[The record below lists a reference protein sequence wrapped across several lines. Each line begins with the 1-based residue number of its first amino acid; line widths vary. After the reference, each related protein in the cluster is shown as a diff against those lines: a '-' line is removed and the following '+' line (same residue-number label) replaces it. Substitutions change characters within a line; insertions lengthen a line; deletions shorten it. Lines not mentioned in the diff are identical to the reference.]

1 MVAPSPPISPPPD
14 LAPAPQGARTSDTP
28 CLRPL
33 PEHFSFSSLSLFQQ
47 CPRKWAYSYLMDA
60 EKEFVPAALAFGSA
74 LHRGVEA
81 LHWAVLSGN
90 PARFEDAWAAYEASW
105 AEEGAV
111 TAVRFT
117 ADEDRAFYDR
127 MARVLLENY
136 CEQHLPRLGRILAIE
151 ESVRVELPAIGLPLV
166 GRLDLLVEEAQELVL
181 VDFKTS
187 QKGFDE
193 AKLRQGALQLAVY
206 AQALGELAESLEKP
220 LRGRFVVLRKLLK
233 PRIEVVDVPL
243 DDAQV
248 ERLAPLA
255 GETWRLIRA
264 AHSARAFPPLPG
276 WSCKGCPFQA
286 RCQLET
292 GAPNLGQVEA
302 S

>member
-1 MVAPSPPISPPPD
+1 MVAPPPPPY
-14 LAPAPQGARTSDTP
+14 LPVTATVEQVPPSAGTQY
-28 CLRPL
+28 LRPL

-47 CPRKWAYSYLMDA
+47 CPRKWAYTYLMDA

-81 LHWAVLSGN
+81 LHWAVLSGS

-105 AEEGAV
+105 TDECAV
-111 TAVRFT
+111 TAVLFG

-136 CEQHLPRLGRILAIE
+136 CEQHLPGLGRILAIE
-151 ESVRVELPAIGLPLV
+151 ESVRVELPAIGVPVV
-166 GRLDLLVEEAQELVL
+166 GRLDLLVEGAQELLL

-187 QKGFDE
+187 QKAFDA

-233 PRIEVVDVPL
+233 PRIEVVDLPL

-248 ERLAPLA
+248 ERMAPLA
-255 GETWRLIRA
+255 GEIWRLIRA

-286 RCQLET
+286 RCQRET

-302 S
+302 P